1 MKSNKQRKHESY
13 LIVKAMHDNFEPP
26 HIIKGDIGF
35 TYAGAFAIWS
45 VLTDDVWTA
54 CASKPK
60 TNETR
65 TTMELSV

>member
-1 MKSNKQRKHESY
+1 MASNKQRKHESY
-13 LIVKAMHDNFEPP
+13 LSVQAMHNNGAMP
-26 HIIKGDIGF
+26 HIVKGDIGF

-45 VLTDDVWTA
+45 VLTNGTWTA

-65 TTMELSV
+65 TTMELV